1 MRLHVHKK
9 GFRTLGVS
17 ESFVKGVSEKSIL
30 AGVVMRADMM
40 IDGFTFSRVTVGG
53 LDATDKILEMYKSLN
68 RDDINLLMLNGCVI
82 SWYNV
87 IDLHRVSDETGLP
100 LICVTYN
107 ESAGLERYFKEYFPD
122 DWMTRVEIYRRNRE
136 RTAITLSTGHTVYIR
151 FIGMSI
157 EEAKGVLNKFTS
169 HGSVPEPLRVARLL
183 ARALIKDLSLGGL
196 VIHK

>member
-40 IDGFTFSRVTVGG
+40 IDGFTFSRATVGG

-122 DWMTRVEIYRRNRE
+122 DWMIRVELYRRNRE
-136 RTAITLSTGHTVYIR
+136 RTAITLSTGHTIYIR

>member
-1 MRLHVHKK
+1 LRLHVHKK

-40 IDGFTFSRVTVGG
+40 IDGFAFSRATVGG

-122 DWMTRVEIYRRNRE
+122 DWMIRVELYRRNRE
-136 RTAITLSTGHTVYIR
+136 RTAITLSTGHTIYIR

>member
-40 IDGFTFSRVTVGG
+40 IDGFTFSRATVGG

-87 IDLHRVSDETGLP
+87 IDLHRVSDKTGLP

-122 DWMTRVEIYRRNRE
+122 DWMIRVELYRRNRE
-136 RTAITLSTGHTVYIR
+136 RTAITLSTGHTIYIR

>member
-1 MRLHVHKK
+1 
-9 GFRTLGVS
+9 
-17 ESFVKGVSEKSIL
+17 
-30 AGVVMRADMM
+30 
-40 IDGFTFSRVTVGG
+40 
-53 LDATDKILEMYKSLN
+53 
-68 RDDINLLMLNGCVI
+68 LLMLNGCVI

-122 DWMTRVEIYRRNRE
+122 DWMIRVELYRRNRE
-136 RTAITLSTGHTVYIR
+136 RTAITLSTGHTIYIR

>member
-40 IDGFTFSRVTVGG
+40 IDGFAFSRATVGG

-122 DWMTRVEIYRRNRE
+122 DWMIRVELYRRNRE
-136 RTAITLSTGHTVYIR
+136 RTAITLSTGHTIYIR

>member
-40 IDGFTFSRVTVGG
+40 TDGFTFSRATVGG

-122 DWMTRVEIYRRNRE
+122 DWMIRVELYRRNRE
-136 RTAITLSTGHTVYIR
+136 RTAITLSTGHTIYIR

>member
-1 MRLHVHKK
+1 LRLHVHKK

-40 IDGFTFSRVTVGG
+40 IDGFTFSRATVGG

-122 DWMTRVEIYRRNRE
+122 DWMIRVELYRRNRE
-136 RTAITLSTGHTVYIR
+136 RTAITLSTGHTIYIR

>member
-1 MRLHVHKK
+1 LHVHKR
-9 GFRTLGVS
+9 GFRTLGIS
-17 ESFVKGVSEKSIL
+17 ESFIKGVSEKSIL

-40 IDGFTFSRVTVGG
+40 IDGFAFSRATVGG
-53 LDATDKILEMYKSLN
+53 MDATDKILEMYKSLN

-87 IDLHRVSDETGLP
+87 IDLHRISDETGLP

-107 ESAGLERYFKEYFPD
+107 QSTGLERYFKEYFPD
-122 DWMTRVEIYRRNRE
+122 DWMIRVETYRRNRE
-136 RTAITLSTGHTVYIR
+136 RTAVTLPTGHTVYIR

-183 ARALIKDLSLGGL
+183 ARALIKDSSLDGS

>member
-1 MRLHVHKK
+1 MRLHVHKR
-9 GFRTLGVS
+9 GFRTLGIS
-17 ESFVKGVSEKSIL
+17 ESFIKGVSEKSIL

-40 IDGFTFSRVTVGG
+40 IDGFAFSRATVGG
-53 LDATDKILEMYKSLN
+53 MDATDKILEMYKSLN

-87 IDLHRVSDETGLP
+87 IDLHQVSDETGLP

-107 ESAGLERYFKEYFPD
+107 ESTGLERYFKEYFPD
-122 DWMTRVEIYRRNRE
+122 DWMIRVETYRRNKE

-169 HGSVPEPLRVARLL
+169 HGSIPEPLRVARLL
-183 ARALIKDLSLGGL
+183 ARALIKDSSLDGS

>member
-1 MRLHVHKK
+1 MRLHVHKR
-9 GFRTLGVS
+9 GFRTLGIS
-17 ESFVKGVSEKSIL
+17 ESFIKGVSEKSIL

-40 IDGFTFSRVTVGG
+40 IDGFVFSRATVGG
-53 LDATDKILEMYKSLN
+53 MDATDKILEMYKSLN

-122 DWMTRVEIYRRNRE
+122 DWMIRVETYRRNRG
-136 RTAITLSTGHTVYIR
+136 RTPVTLSTGHTVYIR

-183 ARALIKDLSLGGL
+183 ARALIKDSSLDGS

>member
-30 AGVVMRADMM
+30 VGVVMRADMM
-40 IDGFTFSRVTVGG
+40 IDGFTFSRATVGG

-87 IDLHRVSDETGLP
+87 IDLHRISDETGLP

-107 ESAGLERYFKEYFPD
+107 QSTGLERYFKEYFPD
-122 DWMTRVEIYRRNRE
+122 DWMIRVETYRRNRG

-183 ARALIKDLSLGGL
+183 ARALIKDSSLDGS

>member
-1 MRLHVHKK
+1 LRLHVHKK

>member
-1 MRLHVHKK
+1 LHVHKR
-9 GFRTLGVS
+9 GFRTLGIS
-17 ESFVKGVSEKSIL
+17 ESFIKGVSEKSIL

-40 IDGFTFSRVTVGG
+40 IDGFTFSRATVGG
-53 LDATDKILEMYKSLN
+53 MDATDKILAMYKNLN

-87 IDLHRVSDETGLP
+87 IDLHRISGETGLP

-107 ESAGLERYFKEYFPD
+107 QSTGLERYFKEYFPD
-122 DWMTRVEIYRRNRE
+122 DWMIRVETYRRNRE
-136 RTAITLSTGHTVYIR
+136 RTAVTLSTGHTVYIR

-183 ARALIKDLSLGGL
+183 ARALIKGSSLDGS

>member
-40 IDGFTFSRVTVGG
+40 IDGFTFSRATVGG